1 MFYYCTK
8 LNGDLSNW
16 TITNP
21 SSMANILRCANPEFT
36 GKGVSSWTVTSPAQ
50 IAYSMS
56 SFTHDSTKFDQ
67 SLGGI
72 ETSMVNNWTNWL
84 YGTTLSVENMAR
96 TFALW
101 ETKTFTGTP
110 TIDFGNAKYDFR
122 GWVSK
127 DKIYNETGVTL
138 GGTLIGANSS
148 NNIGD
153 IYQYPSGDT
162 TASPSNIWTVTNWAL
177 GSDGL
182 IVVGNFTA
190 PYLRMTKID
199 RNGNNIDTPPGTT
212 LTTTDRIAG
221 TSTGFT
227 GSGQSSSSPTINNG
241 QDLINYWENGGNAG
255 LQNWYANA
263 GHLVFQKSA
272 NFYEATASNPLDDVL
287 VNGSPYPRWGL
298 FAIPNCPNRTQLH
311 SSFNNYTSNPAR
323 VLNYNYSPILTEN
336 YAGGTFNGSG
346 TELGLDMNWNQLMG
360 DSDRT
365 FIATIKTTHTGSQSN
380 QSIFGYGSTGHDGQ
394 CFALQLS
401 NKSVLNDG
409 YVQGGND
416 DDEYILRLTAWGS
429 LNPEAANGGFSFA
442 SKFKVYA
449 NVETTVGVSFG
460 TWKQSSVVGDR
471 GQGWIHIFKRDP
483 LTGICEMES
492 QKSNLYTMPGSH
504 HERYDDRGLAIG
516 SLPFLGGGTTTYEP
530 FHGTIHNLSISNYMI
545 YTTQQFCS
553 PGCTLNWTATRSGN
567 ISWLNNQIVNKSLW
581 GKPERTRFGSPD
593 TTNTGSS
600 TSFPPVNRCQN
611 GRAYY
616 YTWIALT
623 LTDSHNEAL
632 KQFMEIKVC
641 APEDYEDWDWMKNEW
656 YSVATRYLDA
666 DYHYFE
672 SERAEAVSGN
682 PKGTLVLNT
691 SQLNNIIQNT
701 SNRFKYGT
709 IAAIMY
715 NVDITTF
722 YSFSG
727 TNTNSTY
734 GRILWYIGTT
744 ASNRSINGNDN
755 MHLSFTWQRANQ
767 NNAREWMKPKFFYEA
782 DQDSRDFRIA
792 REDQSYSQGYDW
804 LFTFSWRPDGDN
816 LPRHV
821 QSCAFRPHNPNGLIG
836 RITKRDYTFVNMA
849 GKSYISMPLIKRHDF
864 SFEFFVNMRV
874 MLTTDAN
881 GSSNYYSLV
890 RLYKNSDFLL
900 WFVYDVNYQGAAGW
914 KVQKPFEANTNPS
927 LWHGNTA
934 VTTSVGTWNHIVIT
948 CDKTNSKIRY
958 FINGTERLANT
969 DYSYLGSY
977 DWTELRLE
985 AMRRGDDASSNN
997 SNFAYL
1003 YKFHDHILTPSVIT
1017 SLQKTQTQIND
1028 MANESGWRRWG
1039 ATKWDGSYQ
1048 GNNWRTDSGVPFW
1061 EDKVATS
1068 HAGLHIG
1075 GNHRT
1080 NKDQHQFPYDCRVL
1094 VLKDCFYGRSDALW
1108 RGGDFGMQNRVDFAV
1123 NPKMG

>member
-1 MFYYCTK
+1 M
-8 LNGDLSNW
+8 
-16 TITNP
+16 TN
-21 SSMANILRCANPEFT
+21 MLRCGNPEFT

-50 IAYSMS
+50 IAYSMN
-56 SFTHDSTKFDQ
+56 SFTHSSTKFDQ

-72 ETSMVNNWTNWL
+72 ETSMVDNWTNWL

-101 ETKTFTGTP
+101 DTKTFTGTP

-212 LTTTDRIAG
+212 LTTTDRVAG
-221 TSTGFT
+221 TSSGFT
-227 GSGQSSSSPTINNG
+227 GSGQSGSSPTINNG

-255 LQNWYANA
+255 HWSVYGNSGY
-263 GHLVFQKSA
+263 LVFQKSA

-287 VNGSPYPRWGL
+287 VNGSPYPTWGL
-298 FAIPNCPNRTQLH
+298 FAIPNCPNRTQLR
-311 SSFNNYTSNPAR
+311 SSFNNYTSNPDR
-323 VLNYNYSPILTEN
+323 VLNYNYSPILTQN
-336 YAGGTFNGSG
+336 YAGGTFDGSG
-346 TELGLDMNWNQLMG
+346 TELGLDMNWHQLMG

-365 FIATIKTTHTGSQSN
+365 FIATIKTTHTGSQST
-380 QSIFGYGSTGHDGQ
+380 QSIFGYGSTGHNGE
-394 CFALQLS
+394 CFALQLT
-401 NKSVLNDG
+401 NKSESSDG
-409 YVQGGND
+409 HVFGGND
-416 DDEYILRLTAWGS
+416 DDEYILTLKASGS
-429 LNPEAANGGFSFA
+429 FNPGAANGGFSFA
-442 SKFKVYA
+442 SKLKVYA

-460 TWKQSSVVGDR
+460 TWKQSSMYGDR

-504 HERYDDRGLAIG
+504 HERYADRGLAIG
-516 SLPFLGGGTTTYEP
+516 CMPFLGGGTTTYEP

-553 PGCTLNWTATRSGN
+553 PGCTLNWNTIRSN
-567 ISWLNNQIVNKSLW
+567 SSDWLSKQGDTLW
-581 GKPERTRFGSPD
+581 GKPEREHFGSPD

-600 TSFPPVNRCQN
+600 TAFPPVNRCIN
-611 GRAYY
+611 GKAYY
-616 YTWIALT
+616 YTWIVLI
-623 LTDSHNEAL
+623 LTDSHNETL
-632 KQFMEIKVC
+632 KQFMKIKVC

-727 TNTNSTY
+727 TNTHSDY

-744 ASNRSINGNDN
+744 ASNRNDNDNDN
-755 MHLSFTWQRANQ
+755 MHLSFVRKLAN
-767 NNAREWMKPKFFYEA
+767 NNGGREWMKPKFFYEQ
-782 DQDSRDFRIA
+782 DQAGMDIRIA
-792 REDQSYSQGYDW
+792 REDQEYSQGYDW
-804 LFTFSWRPDGDN
+804 LYTFSWHPDTDN
-816 LPRHV
+816 LPKHV
-821 QSCAFRPHNPNGLIG
+821 HSCAIRQHNPNGLIG

-849 GKSYISMPLIKRHDF
+849 GKSYISMPLIKGQDF
-864 SFEFFVNMRV
+864 SIEFFVNMRSIA
-874 MLTTDAN
+874 TTAQS
-881 GSSNYYSLV
+881 GSGSNYYGLV
-890 RLYKNSDFLL
+890 RLYKNNDFLL
-900 WFVYDVNYQGAAGW
+900 WFEYDVNYQGAAGW
-914 KVQKPFEANTNPS
+914 KVQKPTPPYA
-927 LWHGNTA
+927 WYGNTA
-934 VTTSVGTWNHIVIT
+934 VTTSAGTWNHIVIT

-958 FINGTERLANT
+958 FINGTERLADT
-969 DYSYLGSY
+969 DYSYVASY
-977 DWTELRLE
+977 DWTELQLD
-985 AMRRGDDASSNN
+985 AHRRGGDRDSSN

-1003 YKFHDHILTPSVIT
+1003 YKFHDHILTPSFIT
-1017 SLQKTQTQIND
+1017 SRQKTQTQIND
-1028 MANESGWRRWG
+1028 MANESGWRRWAG
-1039 ATKWDGSYQ
+1039 TWWRGLN
-1048 GNNWRTDSGVPFW
+1048 GGHNWRSDTGVPFW
-1061 EDKVATS
+1061 EDQVATS

-1080 NKDQHQFPYDCRVL
+1080 NKDGSQFPYDCRVL
-1094 VLKDCFYGRSDALW
+1094 VLKDSIYGRSDTLW
-1108 RGGDFGMQNRVDFAV
+1108 RGGDEGWQVRADFAV